1 MIGSTTPL
9 DGEPGSQPLR
19 PPRAYRPSERLN
31 PAAIA
36 AKRWDPT
43 TRNPLPRI
51 EADLSGARRDAFEIK
66 LPRSLGA
73 RLKALASDNDEL
85 ASFLVD
91 LASAVRPEDGSGL
104 SVSDSEAFAAGLPLE
119 PKASSPVPQAHVQ
132 ALVHDFRRRQR
143 QAGMLVVGCVVT
155 SFVLTLAGIAALAS
169 FAGRAPAGAE
179 PPAKNS
185 TSVVWQRPQS
195 DNPPAKLILVSTNPN
210 RAGKGE
216 PLLIPARAAASDT
229 ASSPDAGL
237 HGSGGSAPELIVMQA
252 GRPLALAPLLSQ
264 HHARYVLLR
273 GLPSEAKL
281 SVGQRNPSGAWIVK
295 DKDLGQLTLSIDGT
309 AGGDYPV
316 EIYALGAGSLPQGR
330 QRLVFRVEPVR
341 GQTAA
346 LDTNWAAPLRQMALT
361 NAGQPEAAVT
371 VDPSPLMARAMRL
384 LGEGDIAAARL
395 LFQHLADQGESEA
408 AYELARTFDAQ
419 ALNELGA
426 RGMGADRIR
435 ALNWYERAS
444 ETGSS
449 KAAERLKILASLSD

>member
-19 PPRAYRPSERLN
+19 PPGASRPSERLN
-31 PAAIA
+31 SAATA
-36 AKRWDPT
+36 ARHWNPT
-43 TRNPLPRI
+43 NRNPLPGI
-51 EADLSGARRDAFEIK
+51 ESDLSGMRRGAFEIK

-73 RLKALASDNDEL
+73 RLKALASDNVEL
-85 ASFLVD
+85 ASFLDD
-91 LASAVRPEDGSGL
+91 LASAVRPDDGSGL
-104 SVSDSEAFAAGLPLE
+104 GVSDSEAFAAGLPLE
-119 PKASSPVPQAHVQ
+119 PKASRPAPQAHVQ

-143 QAGMLVVGCVVT
+143 RVSMLVVGCVAT

-169 FAGRAPAGAE
+169 FAGRAPADAE
-179 PPAKNS
+179 PLSKNS
-185 TSVVWQRPQS
+185 SSVVWQRPQL
-195 DNPPAKLILVSTNPN
+195 DNPPAKLILVSTTLD

-216 PLLIPARAAASDT
+216 PLLIPVRAAVSDA

-237 HGSGGSAPELIVMQA
+237 HGSGGSAPALIVMQS

-264 HHARYVLLR
+264 HLARYVLLR

-281 SVGQRNPSGAWIVK
+281 SAGQRNPSGAWIVK
-295 DKDLGQLTLSIDGT
+295 DKDLGHLTLSIDGA

-316 EIYALGAGSLPQGR
+316 EVYALGAGSLPQGR
-330 QRLVFRVEPVR
+330 QRLVFRVEAAR

-346 LDTNWAAPLRQMALT
+346 LDANWGAPLRQMALT

-371 VDPSPLMARAMRL
+371 VDPSPLMVHAMRL

-395 LFQHLADQGESEA
+395 LSQHLADQGESEA

-419 ALNELGA
+419 GA
-426 RGMGADRIR
+426 WARTAR
-435 ALNWYERAS
+435 AP
-444 ETGSS
+444 
-449 KAAERLKILASLSD
+449 